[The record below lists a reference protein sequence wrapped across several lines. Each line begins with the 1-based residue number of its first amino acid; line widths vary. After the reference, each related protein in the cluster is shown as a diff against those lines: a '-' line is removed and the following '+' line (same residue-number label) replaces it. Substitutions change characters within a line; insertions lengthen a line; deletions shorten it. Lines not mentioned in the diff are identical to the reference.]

1 MHRRKIAIIG
11 GGQIGTIS
19 ALMVAQ
25 KELGDVVI
33 VDLPEFL
40 DPVKGKAL
48 DIDQLRPH
56 IASDVKLSVSDDYV
70 DIAGSDVIIV
80 TAGVARKPNMSR
92 EDLLHINVDIIKG
105 VAEKI
110 KAHCPNAFV
119 IVATNPV
126 DTMSYVFHKI
136 SGFPKQRVVGL
147 SGALDT
153 GRFQTFI
160 AEESGLSVKDVS
172 CMVIGGHGPTMVPL
186 VSTASIAG
194 ISITDLLTAEQ
205 IEHVVSR
212 TKVAGTEIVQLLGN
226 GSAYISSAGSI
237 IEMLEAYLG
246 DKKRVISS
254 SALCEGEY
262 GVTGYFLGVPVVIG
276 ASGVEKILQTSL
288 HESERLAFATTAEAV
303 IDSVHNS
310 GI

>member
-1 MHRRKIAIIG
+1 MQRKKIAVIG
-11 GGQIGTIS
+11 GGQIGTII
-19 ALMVAQ
+19 ALMTTQ

-33 VDLPEFL
+33 VDLPDYL
-40 DPVKGKAL
+40 DPVKGKVL

-56 IASDVKLSVSDDYV
+56 IASDVKLSVSGDYA

-80 TAGVARKPNMSR
+80 TAGVPRKPNMSR
-92 EDLLHINVDIIKG
+92 EDLLFINVDIIKG

-110 KAHCPNAFV
+110 KTHCPEAFI

-126 DTMSYVFHKI
+126 DTMAYVFHKI
-136 SGFPKQRVVGL
+136 SGFPKQQVVGL

-153 GRFQTFI
+153 GRFQSFI
-160 AEESGLSVKDVS
+160 AEETGLSVKDVS

-194 ISITDLLTAEQ
+194 IAITDLLSEEQ
-205 IEHVVSR
+205 IAHVVAR
-212 TKVAGTEIVQLLGN
+212 TKEAGTEIVQLLGN
-226 GSAYISSAGSI
+226 GSAFISSAGSI
-237 IEMLEAYLG
+237 MEMVEAYLG

-276 ASGVEKILQTSL
+276 ASGVEKVLEASL
-288 HESERLAFATTAEAV
+288 HENERLALAETAQAV
-303 IDSVHNS
+303 IESAHNS

>member
-1 MHRRKIAIIG
+1 MQRKKIAVIG
-11 GGQIGTIS
+11 GGQIGTII
-19 ALMVAQ
+19 ALMSTQ

-33 VDLPEFL
+33 VDLPDFL

-56 IASDVKLSVSDDYV
+56 IASDVRIQVSGDYA
-70 DIAGSDVIIV
+70 DISDADVVIV
-80 TAGVARKPNMSR
+80 TAGVPRKPDMSR

-110 KAHCPNAFV
+110 KAHCPNAFI

-126 DTMSYVFHKI
+126 DTMAYVFHKV
-136 SGFPKQRVVGL
+136 SGFPKQQVVGL

-153 GRFQTFI
+153 GRFQSFI
-160 AEESGLSVKDVS
+160 AEETGLSVKDVS

-186 VSTASIAG
+186 VSTAAVAG
-194 ISITDLLTAEQ
+194 INITDLLSPEQ
-205 IEHVVSR
+205 IDHVVTR
-212 TKVAGTEIVQLLGN
+212 TKEAGTEIVQLMGT
-226 GSAYISSAGSI
+226 GSAFISSAGSI
-237 IEMLEAYLG
+237 IEMVEAFLG

-276 ASGVEKILQTSL
+276 AGGVEKVLVASL
-288 HESERLAFATTAEAV
+288 HEDERAALAETAEAV
-303 IDSVHNS
+303 IESVHNS

>member
-1 MHRRKIAIIG
+1 MQRKKIAVIG
-11 GGQIGTIS
+11 GGQIGTII
-19 ALMVAQ
+19 ALMSTQ

-33 VDLPEFL
+33 IDLPDYL
-40 DPVKGKAL
+40 DPVKGKVL

-56 IASDVKLSVSDDYV
+56 IASDVKLSVSSDYA

-92 EDLLHINVDIIKG
+92 EDLLHINVDIIKH
-105 VAEKI
+105 VAEQI
-110 KAHCPNAFV
+110 KTHCPEAFI

-126 DTMSYVFHKI
+126 DTMAYVFHKV
-136 SGFPKQRVVGL
+136 SGFPKQQVVGL

-153 GRFQTFI
+153 GRFQSFI
-160 AEESGLSVKDVS
+160 AEETGLSVKDVS

-194 ISITDLLTAEQ
+194 IAITDLLNAEQ
-205 IEHVVSR
+205 IAHVVAR
-212 TKVAGTEIVQLLGN
+212 TKEAGTEIVQLLGT

-237 IEMLEAYLG
+237 MEMVEAYLG

-254 SALCEGEY
+254 SAQCEGEY

-276 ASGVEKILQTSL
+276 AGGVEKVLEANL
-288 HESERLAFATTAEAV
+288 HQAERKALAETAEAV